1 MWLEKKIAHGG
12 QLTMGNVYIRTDS
25 AGNAKPNKVKST
37 EKIDGGLIIM
47 GLDCAIR
54 NEDNS
59 DSAYDSRGLLML

>member
-37 EKIDGGLIIM
+37 EKIDGGANNYGI
-47 GLDCAIR
+47 GLR
-54 NEDNS
+54 HQK
-59 DSAYDSRGLLML
+59 